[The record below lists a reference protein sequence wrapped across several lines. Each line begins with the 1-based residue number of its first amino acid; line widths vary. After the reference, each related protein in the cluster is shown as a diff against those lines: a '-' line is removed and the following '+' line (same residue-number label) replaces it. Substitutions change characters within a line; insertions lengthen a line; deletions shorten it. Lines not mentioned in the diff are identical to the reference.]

1 MKKSTSSKNNTTKNA
16 DVNDDNDMEFD
27 DIYVD
32 EDTNF
37 YANSPG
43 YRSCG
48 CEDYPCCGCDA

>member
-16 DVNDDNDMEFD
+16 DVNDDMEFD